1 MSALLKFNPLVKAS
15 FLDKSNIHDLNVS
28 MPMGGRMMKAMD
40 VMHSTTVT
48 AKVALSVLDAG

>member
-15 FLDKSNIHDLNVS
+15 FLDKSNIHDFNF
-28 MPMGGRMMKAMD
+28 PMLMSGRMMMGMD

>member
-15 FLDKSNIHDLNVS
+15 FLDKSNIHDFNFPV
-28 MPMGGRMMKAMD
+28 GGRMMMGMD